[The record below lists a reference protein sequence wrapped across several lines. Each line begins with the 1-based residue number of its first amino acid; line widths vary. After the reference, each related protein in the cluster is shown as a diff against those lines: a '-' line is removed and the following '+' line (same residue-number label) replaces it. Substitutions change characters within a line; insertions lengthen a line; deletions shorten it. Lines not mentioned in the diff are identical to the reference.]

1 MKEGWEYSTIG
12 DLCDKSNG
20 LWKGKTGP
28 FVNVGVI
35 RNANFTKSFTLSFD
49 NIEYLDVEAKQ
60 YKTRKLQKGDLIVEK
75 SGGSEKQPVG
85 RTVLFDRDDGEYSF
99 SNFTSVLR
107 IKDRDIISP
116 EFLYKYILFVYLR
129 GDTRK
134 MQKATT
140 GIHNI
145 EFDKFLSIP
154 VPIPPLSEQ
163 QSIVDYLDSAF
174 AKIDAMK
181 ANAEKAL
188 NEAKALFQA
197 SLKEMLEP
205 KEGWE
210 EKKLGDIAEIKG
222 GKRLPKGEK
231 LLSEPTS
238 HKYIR
243 VADFNEYG
251 TVDLGNI
258 QYISDEVYEQIKRYI
273 INKEDIYISIAG
285 TIGKSGIIPEEL
297 DGANLTENACRL
309 ILSNEINQRYMYYVT
324 ISPVFIRQEIE
335 STKISAQP
343 KLALTR
349 LADIMI
355 SYPSITEQQKIADT
369 LDSLKSKVDRLQEN
383 YDKIS
388 QECDAL
394 KQAIL
399 RQIFE

>member
-1 MKEGWEYSTIG
+1 MKKGWEYSTIG
-12 DLCDKSNG
+12 ELCNKING
-20 LWKGKTGP
+20 LWKGKKEP

-35 RNANFTKSFTLSFD
+35 RNANFTKDFTLSFD

-60 YKTRKLQKGDLIVEK
+60 YKTRKLEKGDLIVEK

-85 RTVLFDRDDGEYSF
+85 RTILFEKEEGEYSF

-107 IKDRDIISP
+107 IKDWNVISP
-116 EFLYKYILFVYLR
+116 KFLYKYILFVYLR

-154 VPIPPLSEQ
+154 VPVPPLSEQ

-197 SLKEMLEP
+197 ALKEMLEP

-210 EKKLGDIAEIKG
+210 EKTLKDIVDDNCPISYGIVQQGNHIEG
-222 GKRLPKGEK
+222 GVPVVRP
-231 LLSEPTS
+231 
-238 HKYIR
+238 
-243 VADFNEYG
+243 
-251 TVDLGNI
+251 VDLNKKYVTVGDLKCTTES
-258 QYISDEVYEQIKRYI
+258 ISSSYKRTILRGDEILLGVRGTTGIV
-273 INKEDIYISIAG
+273 SIATKELKG
-285 TIGKSGIIPEEL
+285 CNVNRGIVPLYFKDKIYRDFIYYEM
-297 DGANLTENACRL
+297 
-309 ILSNEINQRYMYYVT
+309 LSPTMQYVFAEKTTGSTLKQINIKDLR
-324 ISPVFIRQEIE
+324 
-335 STKISAQP
+335 
-343 KLALTR
+343 
-349 LADIMI
+349 MI
-355 SYPSITEQQKIADT
+355 KFSYPSIENQQKIVTT

-399 RQIFE
+399 RQVFE

>member
-1 MKEGWEYSTIG
+1 MTSISEMSRHTNGATMKHIRKG
-12 DLCDKSNG
+12 D
-20 LWKGKTGP
+20 
-28 FVNVGVI
+28 
-35 RNANFTKSFTLSFD
+35 FD
-49 NIEYLDVEAKQ
+49 NIE
-60 YKTRKLQKGDLIVEK
+60 
-75 SGGSEKQPVG
+75 
-85 RTVLFDRDDGEYSF
+85 
-99 SNFTSVLR
+99 
-107 IKDRDIISP
+107 
-116 EFLYKYILFVYLR
+116 
-129 GDTRK
+129 
-134 MQKATT
+134 
-140 GIHNI
+140 
-145 EFDKFLSIP
+145 IP
-154 VPIPPLSEQ
+154 YPPISEQ

-210 EKKLGDIAEIKG
+210 EKKVGDIAEIKG

-231 LLSEPTS
+231 LLSEPTN

-251 TVDLGNI
+251 TVDLDDI
-258 QYISDEVYEQIKRYI
+258 QYISDKVYEQIKRYI
-273 INKEDIYISIAG
+273 IKKEDIYISIAG
-285 TIGKSGIIPEEL
+285 TIGKSGMVPEEL

-309 ILSNEINQRYMYYVT
+309 ILSKDISQKFMYYTT
-324 ISPVFIRQEIE
+324 ISPGFIRQEIE

-349 LADIMI
+349 LADISI
-355 SYPSITEQQKIADT
+355 AFPSIVEQETIADT

-394 KQAIL
+394 KQAL
-399 RQIFE
+399 LKEVFEG